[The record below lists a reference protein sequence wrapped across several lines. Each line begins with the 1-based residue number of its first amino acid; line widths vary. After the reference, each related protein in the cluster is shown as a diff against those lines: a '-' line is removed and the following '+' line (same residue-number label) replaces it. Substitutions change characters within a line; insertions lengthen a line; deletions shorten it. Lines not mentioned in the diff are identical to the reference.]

1 MVAKTSVKELSSA
14 IENNEKSDFRIMGII
29 TSAREVISQKG
40 NPYGRFAI
48 LDYSG
53 SIELNIFAK
62 PYMTHKNLL
71 SKDYI
76 VIISG
81 TTEPNLERNDARVNF
96 NSITLASEVNEKSLV
111 KSLKVEM
118 TPLEI
123 EKGKYQVVQHMI
135 EQFPGTCSVIF
146 NFSDIEENMSVAMV
160 SKYGIQFNSDVV
172 EMLKEME
179 VYFTPITDERWA

>member
-1 MVAKTSVKELSSA
+1 M
-14 IENNEKSDFRIMGII
+14 
-29 TSAREVISQKG
+29 
-40 NPYGRFAI
+40 
-48 LDYSG
+48 
-53 SIELNIFAK
+53 
-62 PYMTHKNLL
+62 
-71 SKDYI
+71 
-76 VIISG
+76 
-81 TTEPNLERNDARVNF
+81 
-96 NSITLASEVNEKSLV
+96 